1 MSLVVQ
7 SNSSGNALTANGTTS
22 TSATTGA
29 AVVLPFAQTLVQ
41 TMGEN
46 TSQKQVAPLL
56 GNIASLLQG
65 LLNAVQ
71 PTGKESADSVSKSTD
86 LVAGLK
92 EGIDKL
98 DDSINADP
106 ALLAALQSWLLQ
118 VSALLSGSSTPKAA
132 TTTGAEVVSE
142 VGSEVGS
149 EVATVGAIETAGSL
163 SPLAQSSATIRFAVQ
178 DDLNSLVNL
187 VQQAAVSG
195 DTETA
200 AKGINLLNNF
210 TALLQQVPPT
220 DNTNKVTASNAVV
233 NSGVTLEQPAVTK
246 NKVNNKTTASN
257 VVVNSGVALEQP
269 IGTEN
274 KVDSKDNTAKALP
287 TLINRLED
295 ILVPKKETS
304 ATAIAATSTTV
315 EADSEISNIPLLKV
329 IVAEEAKKTNTA
341 KDNLPEV
348 KAVSE
353 DPEVVTVGQLSLR
366 GGITAP
372 LKSEIPPVPMQRF
385 VQEMTGLITG
395 KLEIVNKSGIAEAT
409 ISLFPENL
417 GQVDVKITMQNG
429 NLVAQFL
436 TQNSTTKDM
445 LDQQMSQLRT
455 ALQSQ
460 GLQVEK
466 LEVTQNNTPLQSQ
479 FGQEGRQPGSGGQQ
493 TDSRAKKSRGDSE
506 DAIHAAE
513 LNSEWKEWTANAVQS
528 ERNQG
533 ETFSAKA

>member
-22 TSATTGA
+22 ASASTGA

-46 TSQKQVAPLL
+46 TAQKQAAPLL

-71 PTGKESADSVSKSTD
+71 PTGKESADSVPKSTD

-92 EGIDKL
+92 EDIDKL
-98 DDSINADP
+98 DDSISADP
-106 ALLAALQSWLLQ
+106 ALLATLQSWLLQ
-118 VSALLSGSSTPKAA
+118 VSALLSGSISPNAV
-132 TTTGAEVVSE
+132 TTTGAEVGDE
-142 VGSEVGS
+142 VGSE
-149 EVATVGAIETAGSL
+149 GAIETAGSL
-163 SPLAQSSATIRFAVQ
+163 SPLAQNPATIRFAVQ
-178 DDLNSLVNL
+178 DELNSLVTL
-187 VQQAAVSG
+187 VQQAVVSG
-195 DTETA
+195 NTESA

-210 TALLQQVPPT
+210 TALLEQIPTT
-220 DNTNKVTASNAVV
+220 DNTNKVTTSNVVV
-233 NSGVTLEQPAVTK
+233 NSGVTLEEQPAVTK
-246 NKVNNKTTASN
+246 NKVNNKTTSSN

-269 IGTEN
+269 TGTEN
-274 KVDSKDNTAKALP
+274 KVDSKDNIAKALP
-287 TLINRLED
+287 TWINRLED
-295 ILVPKKETS
+295 ILVPMKETS
-304 ATAIAATSTTV
+304 ATATAASSATV

-329 IVAEEAKKTNTA
+329 IVAEDVKKTNAA

-348 KAVSE
+348 KTVSE

-372 LKSEIPPVPMQRF
+372 LKSEIPPVPIQRF

-395 KLEIVNKSGIAEAT
+395 KLGIVNKGGVAEAT

-429 NLVAQFL
+429 SLVAQFL
-436 TQNSTTKDM
+436 TQNSSTKDM
-445 LDQQMSQLRT
+445 LDQQMTQLRT

-460 GLQVEK
+460 GLLVEK

-493 TDSRAKKSRGDSE
+493 TDSRAKKSRGDSK
-506 DAIHAAE
+506 DAIQAAE

>member
-7 SNSSGNALTANGTTS
+7 SNSSGNASTANGTTS
-22 TSATTGA
+22 ASASTGA

-46 TSQKQVAPLL
+46 TAQKQVAPLL

-71 PTGKESADSVSKSTD
+71 PTGKESTDSVSKSTE

-92 EGIDKL
+92 EDIDKL
-98 DDSINADP
+98 DDSISADP
-106 ALLAALQSWLLQ
+106 TLLAALQSWLLQ
-118 VSALLSGSSTPKAA
+118 VSALLSGSSTPK
-132 TTTGAEVVSE
+132 TVTPTGAE

-210 TALLQQVPPT
+210 TALLQQVTPT
-220 DNTNKVTASNAVV
+220 DNTNKVTASNVVV

-246 NKVNNKTTASN
+246 NKVNNKTTTSN

-274 KVDSKDNTAKALP
+274 KVNSKDNSAKSLP
-287 TLINRLED
+287 TVINRLED
-295 ILVPKKETS
+295 ILVPKRETS

-329 IVAEEAKKTNTA
+329 IVAEEVKKTNVT

-479 FGQEGRQPGSGGQQ
+479 FGQESRQPGSGGQQ

>member
-22 TSATTGA
+22 ASASNGA

-46 TSQKQVAPLL
+46 TAQKQAAPLL
-56 GNIASLLQG
+56 GNLASLLQG

-71 PTGKESADSVSKSTD
+71 PTGKESEESVPKSTD
-86 LVAGLK
+86 LAAGLK
-92 EGIDKL
+92 EDIDKL
-98 DDSINADP
+98 DDSISADP
-106 ALLAALQSWLLQ
+106 TLLVALQSWLLQ
-118 VSALLSGSSTPKAA
+118 VSALLSGSSTSKTV
-132 TTTGAEVVSE
+132 TTTGAEA
-142 VGSEVGS
+142 GS
-149 EVATVGAIETAGSL
+149 EVATKGGIETAGSL
-163 SPLAQSSATIRFAVQ
+163 SPLAQNPATIRFAVQ

-187 VQQAAVSG
+187 VQQAVVSG
-195 DTETA
+195 NTESA

-210 TALLQQVPPT
+210 TALLEQVST
-220 DNTNKVTASNAVV
+220 ADNTNKVTASNVVV
-233 NSGVTLEQPAVTK
+233 NSGGILEQPAVTK
-246 NKVNNKTTASN
+246 NKVNNKTTSSD
-257 VVVNSGVALEQP
+257 VVVNSGVVFDQP
-269 IGTEN
+269 TGTEA
-274 KVDSKDNTAKALP
+274 KVDSKDKIAKAIP
-287 TLINRLED
+287 TWINRLED
-295 ILVPKKETS
+295 ILAPKKETS
-304 ATAIAATSTTV
+304 ATATVATSTTV
-315 EADSEISNIPLLKV
+315 EADSEISNIPVLKV
-329 IVAEEAKKTNTA
+329 IVAEEVKKTNAA
-341 KDNLPEV
+341 KDYLPEV
-348 KAVSE
+348 KIVSK

-372 LKSEIPPVPMQRF
+372 LKSEVPPVPIQRF

-395 KLEIVNKSGIAEAT
+395 KLGIVNKGGIAEAT

-445 LDQQMSQLRT
+445 LDQQMTQLRT

-493 TDSRAKKSRGDSE
+493 TDSRAKKSRGDSK